1 MANNISVKD
10 AGASPVSL
18 KATDNATVHPP
29 HHNVDSIAAGNNN
42 IGDVDVASVAAGDN
56 NIGNVDVASIAAG
69 DNNIGNVDVVTLP
82 ALATGTN
89 IIGGTKDAGP
99 NWTTVY
105 TYTTSADMQTAAAL
119 TAAPTAGQTIV
130 ITDILISSDT
140 IMLFEFEE
148 ETSAT
153 VFAAVRLAVNSPVQI
168 TPRGKWKLTP
178 AAKNL
183 FGDAVAAGHVY
194 ITVWYYSEA

>member
-10 AGASPVSL
+10 AAAASITL
-18 KATDNATVHPP
+18 KTTDNATVHTP

-105 TYTTSADMQTAAAL
+105 TYTTSADMTTAAAL
-119 TAAPTAGQTIV
+119 TAAPTGGQKIV
-130 ITDILISSDT
+130 VTDILISTDT
-140 IMLFEFEE
+140 AMLFEFEI
-148 ETSAT
+148 ETAET
-153 VFAAVRLAVNSPVQI
+153 VFAAVRLSADSPVQI
-168 TPRGKWKLTP
+168 TPRSGWK
-178 AAKNL
+178 
-183 FGDAVAAGHVY
+183 
-194 ITVWYYSEA
+194 

>member
-10 AGASPVSL
+10 ASAASITL
-18 KATDNATVHPP
+18 KTTDNATVHTP

-42 IGDVDVASVAAGDN
+42 IGDVDVAS
-56 NIGNVDVASIAAG
+56 IAAG
-69 DNNIGNVDVVTLP
+69 DNNIGDVDVVTLP

-99 NWTTVY
+99 NWTSVM

-119 TAAPTAGQTIV
+119 TAAPTAGEKIV
-130 ITDILISSDT
+130 ITDILISADT
-140 IMLFEFEE
+140 AMLFEFEE

-153 VFAAVRLAVNSPVQI
+153 VFGAVRLSANNPVQI
-168 TPRGKWKLTP
+168 SPRGKWKLAT
-178 AAKNL
+178 ADKKL
-183 FGDAVAAGHVY
+183 FGDAGAAGNVY
-194 ITVWYYSEA
+194 VTVWYYSEA